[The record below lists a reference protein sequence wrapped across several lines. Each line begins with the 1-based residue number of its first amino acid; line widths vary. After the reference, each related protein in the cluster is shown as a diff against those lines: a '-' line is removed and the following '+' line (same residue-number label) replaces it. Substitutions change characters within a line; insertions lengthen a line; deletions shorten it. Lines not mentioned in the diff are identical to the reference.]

1 MSRKTR
7 SENSTDDIQKSEEEH
22 KKKSGEEVKPREEKK
37 KEEKIKPKTEHI
49 RKAKVTSKYSNILGD
64 GVGEIEESLTPK
76 AKAALDLMAKYASIA
91 SPNVMLSDESKVL
104 APCVLLRLL
113 VTLDSLNEKE
123 PEQVEKLKL
132 ILNDNINKDGKIG
145 VFNEIY
151 VNRDCFKY
159 DTMTNED
166 KNRLNDLIKKYLKK

>member
-1 MSRKTR
+1 MTRKNKF
-7 SENSTDDIQKSEEEH
+7 ENSSNDVQKSEEEY

-49 RKAKVTSKYSNILGD
+49 RKAKITSKYSTLLGD
-64 GVGEIEESLTPK
+64 SVGEIEEQLSPK

-113 VTLDSLNEKE
+113 LTLNSLNEKE
-123 PEQVEKLKL
+123 PDQVEKLKL
-132 ILNDNINKDGKIG
+132 ILNDNINRDGKLG

-151 VNRDCFKY
+151 VNRDCFNY
-159 DTMTNED
+159 DTMTVDD
-166 KNRLNDLIKKYLKK
+166 KTRLDELIKKYLKH